1 MSIRTVVT
9 TSALVALVG
18 TGVRLSHSRTH
29 QIVGE
34 LLTRVETSDSVVAL
48 TFDDGPTA
56 FHTDSVLAVLAE
68 SGARA
73 TFFMVGQAMERNPEV
88 VSRVLS
94 RGHEIGNH
102 SYSHRRLVLRS
113 LETIRREIA
122 LTDSLIRAAGQTGE
136 ILVRPPYGSRLIG
149 LPLLLSQ
156 QDRPVVLW
164 DLEPDTYHSDAQ
176 GIVDFVL
183 EHVSP
188 GSIILLH
195 AEIPSRA
202 ENRRALRLLLP
213 ELRSRGYRLVTL
225 SDLRRRSPPF

>member
-73 TFFMVGQAMERNPEV
+73 TFFMVGQAMERNPE
-88 VSRVLS
+88 
-94 RGHEIGNH
+94 N
-102 SYSHRRLVLRS
+102 
-113 LETIRREIA
+113 
-122 LTDSLIRAAGQTGE
+122 D
-136 ILVRPPYGSRLIG
+136 PP
-149 LPLLLSQ
+149 
-156 QDRPVVLW
+156 
-164 DLEPDTYHSDAQ
+164 
-176 GIVDFVL
+176 
-183 EHVSP
+183 
-188 GSIILLH
+188 
-195 AEIPSRA
+195 
-202 ENRRALRLLLP
+202 
-213 ELRSRGYRLVTL
+213 
-225 SDLRRRSPPF
+225 